1 MVRELGE
8 HTDLDNIRAC
18 SFPNPGFKAEEIRP
32 RLKNIISA
40 KDDVVFIL
48 GGTNNVSEHSTDKCI
63 REVGKLI
70 KEAEKL
76 RPNSPT
82 LVSEIPP
89 RYDIVE
95 HRKIRKINDY
105 IRQACQNS
113 KNLILV
119 SNAYERADFDK
130 GGLHLSNKG
139 KQKLATSIRNTVKTV
154 CINH

>member
-1 MVRELGE
+1 M
-8 HTDLDNIRAC
+8 
-18 SFPNPGFKAEEIRP
+18 K
-32 RLKNIISA
+32 KIISA
-40 KDDVVFIL
+40 KDDVIFL
-48 GGTNNVSEHSTDKCI
+48 LAGTNKISTDSSDKCI
-63 REVGKLI
+63 KEVGKLI

-95 HRKIRKINDY
+95 HRKIRKINEY
-105 IRQACQNS
+105 IRQECKNS

-139 KQKLATSIRNTVKTV
+139 KQKLATSIRGTIRKAFDK
-154 CINH
+154 C